1 MKSKNLIILVVV
13 AGLLAGLAY
22 RAKTRTRPDKATPSA
37 MGQPVLAELQ
47 DPDVLNGIEKIEFVA
62 TGQTITVQRSGETW
76 VAPDRFGYPVN
87 FDKLRDFLRTLNKM
101 KVGQVVPASD
111 SSHERLEL
119 ISPESGELANTGI
132 LVKLYDGA
140 GQAVATFTAGKDYM
154 RSSEGASPMGRG
166 GSWPDGRYVAVGDD
180 IWLVT
185 DMLRDIPAQLND
197 WLDTSVANV
206 SSHDLAEV
214 TVANSNG
221 TVTLTRP
228 ESGGD
233 LTLADIP
240 DDKEMEASKATSV
253 ANALSYLTFT
263 DVADPALGD
272 EAMGFDKALTVTAR
286 NQKGQVYTLVAGG
299 SPEGASTRFIRFSA
313 SYEAEEDEGTG
324 GPEDGKEEVPAEGE
338 DAEAAAQKAAAEA
351 ARKAGE
357 AASRKAEQQTLAD
370 DVDKLNA
377 RVKAWTY
384 LVDGHKLDALNI
396 SRDDLLKDKEKEEDE
411 EPSSAAPGATAGM
424 PEDGKA
430 EE

>member
-47 DPDVLNGIEKIEFVA
+47 DPDVLNGIERIEFIS

-76 VAPDRFGYPVN
+76 VAPGRFDYPVN
-87 FDKLRDFLRTLNKM
+87 FDKLRDFLRTLNTM

-111 SSHERLEL
+111 SSRERLEL

-180 IWLVT
+180 IWLVA

-197 WLDTSVANV
+197 WLDASVANV

-233 LTLADIP
+233 LALADIP

-253 ANALSYLTFT
+253 ANAMSYLTFT
-263 DVADPALGD
+263 DVADPALVD

-299 SPEGASTRFIRFSA
+299 SPEGASTRYVRFSA
-313 SYEAEEDEGTG
+313 SYDAPAEPEEAAADT
-324 GPEDGKEEVPAEGE
+324 PEPAEGE

-351 ARKAGE
+351 ARKAE
-357 AASRKAEQQTLAD
+357 DAASRQAEQQTLAD

-411 EPSSAAPGATAGM
+411 DSEGNAA
-424 PEDGKA
+424 E
-430 EE
+430 